1 MENALRKVIDR
12 LILPKFPEVKT
23 YVITID
29 DDSVVRR
36 GKPIDRVKIYNL
48 YYGINADISI
58 KRSRELYEDTYNLFK
73 MLAFD
78 NSKLNIF
85 TTRVMDG
92 MSI

>member
-1 MENALRKVIDR
+1 MSGKS
-12 LILPKFPEVKT
+12 IL
-23 YVITID
+23 
-29 DDSVVRR
+29 
-36 GKPIDRVKIYNL
+36 GYNL

-58 KRSRELYEDTYNLFK
+58 GRARELYEDSYALFK

-78 NSKLNIF
+78 NARLKIF